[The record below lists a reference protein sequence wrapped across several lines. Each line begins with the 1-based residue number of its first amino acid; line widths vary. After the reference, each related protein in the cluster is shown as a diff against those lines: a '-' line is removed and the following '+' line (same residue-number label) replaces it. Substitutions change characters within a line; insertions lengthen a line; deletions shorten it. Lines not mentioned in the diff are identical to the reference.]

1 MFRLMDLNIFTPA
14 NFLTSIAV
22 PVRLAPVPWLKD
34 PPSPERDGDFLS
46 VDFPMRLEQRCCFFG
61 MKPDGFPRSMYI
73 HTCAIMCKSGE
84 V

>member
-14 NFLTSIAV
+14 NFLTSIAA

-46 VDFPMRLEQRCCFFG
+46 VDFRMRLEQRC
-61 MKPDGFPRSMYI
+61 
-73 HTCAIMCKSGE
+73 
-84 V
+84 